1 MVDPKRMP
9 GPRPPL
15 TTAAACEL
23 VQRLDARVA
32 ILVEGWSDQ
41 AALETLAQ
49 RHRHDL
55 RAQGIVVLPI
65 GGVTNI
71 AHFVQALGPSPGLD
85 RALAGLFDAAEVEVV
100 IRGLRRLQIGAADL
114 APHNLESLG
123 FYVCNP
129 DLEGELIRAI
139 GGVGVEQILKAEGEL
154 DSFRRFQTQP
164 AQRGRD
170 HAAQLHRFLGTRA
183 GRKIRYGSLLVE
195 ALELHKVPRVLDRVL
210 AHALAGHRDKSQ
222 PLT

>member
-1 MVDPKRMP
+1 MVEPKRMP

-23 VQRLDARVA
+23 VHRLDARAA

-49 RHRHDL
+49 RRGHDL
-55 RAQGIVVLPI
+55 PVERIVVLPI

-71 AHFVQALGPSPGLD
+71 THFVQALGSPGLGL
-85 RALAGLFDAAEVEVV
+85 RLAGLCDVAEVGVV
-100 IRGLRRLQIGAADL
+100 IRGLQRVLMGLTGLTPAA
-114 APHNLESLG
+114 LESLG
-123 FYVCNP
+123 VFVCEP
-129 DLEGELIRAI
+129 DLEGELIRAM
-139 GGVGVEQILKAEGEL
+139 GGDGVEQILEAEGEL
-154 DSFRRFQTQP
+154 DSFRRFQAQP

-170 HAAQLHRFLGTRA
+170 QAAQLHRFLGTRS

-195 ALELHKVPRVLDRVL
+195 ALELHKVPRALDQVLTHTL
-210 AHALAGHRDKSQ
+210 ACHRGRSQ